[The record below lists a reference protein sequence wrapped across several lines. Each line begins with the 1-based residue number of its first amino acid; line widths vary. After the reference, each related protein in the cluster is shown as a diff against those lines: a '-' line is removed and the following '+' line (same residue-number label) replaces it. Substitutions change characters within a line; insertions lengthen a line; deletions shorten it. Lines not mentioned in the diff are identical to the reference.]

1 MYLVSIYS
9 DGGKNK
15 KKGPYGSYQVIYKGE
30 VKKEEWFEYD
40 ASYTAPDTEAVT
52 LANAMLYAKELAE
65 RSPVKLSFSFYTDT
79 DWLYGHIT
87 KHGREIAKKHQSIV
101 EKLRSLHNELGST
114 LILIDGD
121 EMKSVL
127 GH

>member
-15 KKGPYGSYQVIYKGE
+15 KDGPYGSYQVIYKGE
-30 VKKEEWFEYD
+30 VKKEQWFQYD
-40 ASYTAPDTEAVT
+40 ASYTAPDTEAAT

-65 RSPVKLSFSFYTDT
+65 RSPVKLSFDFHIDA
-79 DWLYGHIT
+79 DWLYGHIVEY
-87 KHGREIAKKHQSIV
+87 GRKVAKKHQPIV
-101 EKLRSLHNELGST
+101 EKLRKLHEELNST
-114 LILIDGD
+114 LVLVDGD